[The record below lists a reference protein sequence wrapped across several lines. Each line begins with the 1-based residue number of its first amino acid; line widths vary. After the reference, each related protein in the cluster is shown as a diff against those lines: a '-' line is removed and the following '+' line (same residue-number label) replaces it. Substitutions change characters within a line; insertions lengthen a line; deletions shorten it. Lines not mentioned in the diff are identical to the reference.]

1 MSPPTCGD
9 HGCGG
14 NPGDRYWGRG
24 IGGGPVPELTLG
36 VIPPARHGAFPEKR
50 AAVSEPDCDRDCAR
64 GSGDRYWGRGI
75 GGGPVPELTLGVI
88 PPARHRAVRQDS
100 TGVSCAGRD
109 GDSAGDFGHYHWDRR
124 ILGGRASVNLTSF
137 VVPPAA
143 DRVVRKNS
151 A

>member
-14 NPGDRYWGRG
+14 NP
-24 IGGGPVPELTLG
+24 
-36 VIPPARHGAFPEKR
+36 
-50 AAVSEPDCDRDCAR
+50 
-64 GSGDRYWGRGI
+64 GDRYWGRGI